1 MKKISKILV
10 ILLSCVLF
18 TACHSEKMDEQSYSN
33 KGELN
38 LSGLSLSLDAKV
50 DSLSLSRANT
60 VDINSYIVTI
70 TDAQEQQAGKWLYS
84 EMPEVVSLPVGNY
97 RIDVVSAVTA
107 EAGFDNPYYAGSQS
121 FEIKKNEVT
130 QVSGIV
136 CKLSN
141 VRLSFTMDAAFKEKS
156 NDDFKV
162 TMSIESSSISMVKSD
177 ENRFAYLPAIADE
190 HVLVVAWEGTVDGE
204 FYNNVERFS
213 GVKKGYHH
221 TVAFKFDEVNSD
233 GNEASGGL
241 SVSVSID
248 GSITEEDD
256 NIAVNP
262 GPLPEID
269 DFPSEGEEGGEGGEN
284 PEPND
289 ITITG
294 YSFGGSPFTMGEE
307 LVVTGA
313 TELIV
318 KLGVPAGIKNLKVLI
333 TSDNEDFS
341 GIAQTLGEFDLANS
355 ESMTDTA
362 LGILGSLKFPMD
374 DEVRNK
380 TQLDFDISKFTTMLI
395 SFPGLH
401 NFRITVV
408 DNNNNELSDKLVIR
422 IN

>member
-1 MKKISKILV
+1 MFVIS
-10 ILLSCVLF
+10 
-18 TACHSEKMDEQSYSN
+18 CHSEKMDEQSYSS

-70 TDAQEQQAGKWLYS
+70 TDAQEQQAGKWIYS

-97 RIDVVSAVTA
+97 RIDVVSAETA

-156 NDDFKV
+156 DDDFKV

-221 TVAFKFDEVNSD
+221 TVAFKFDEVNSG

-248 GSITEEDD
+248 GTITDKDD

-262 GPLPEID
+262 GPLPGID
-269 DFPSEGEEGGEGGEN
+269 DFPDEGEEGGDGEN
-284 PEPND
+284 PEPD
-289 ITITG
+289 GITITG
-294 YSFGGSPFTMGEE
+294 HSFGGSSFTMGEE
-307 LVVTGA
+307 LVVTGP

-318 KLGVPAGIKNLKVLI
+318 KLGVPAGIKSLKVLI
-333 TSDNEDFS
+333 SSDNSDFN
-341 GIAQTLGEFDLANS
+341 GIAQTLGEFDLADS
-355 ESMTDTA
+355 SSMTDAA
-362 LGILGSLKFPMD
+362 LKTLGAFNFPMD
-374 DEVRNK
+374 EEVRNK
-380 TQLDFDISKFTTMLI
+380 TELDFDISQFTKLLLG
-395 SFPGLH
+395 FPGLH
-401 NFRITVV
+401 NFKITVV
-408 DNNNNELSDKLVIR
+408 DNNGNELSDKLIIR